1 MKKKEV
7 IFFGVLLLVAAIALI
22 IMYFSNADASK
33 FVHIDVDGVELT
45 HVALNADTD
54 IQFSIATDVGYN
66 TVVIL
71 DGTVNVISA
80 DCKSQVCVN
89 TKTAHNINDLIVCLP
104 HKVVIEVVGQ

>member
-1 MKKKEV
+1 MKKKEI
-7 IFFGVLLLVAAIALI
+7 IFFSVLLLVAAIALI
-22 IMYFSNADASK
+22 IMYFPNADASK
-33 FVHIDVDGVELT
+33 FVHIDVDGTEHT

-54 IQFSIATDVGYN
+54 MKFTIQTDVGYN

-71 DGTVNVISA
+71 DGTVTVTSA

-104 HKVVIEVVGQ
+104 HKVVIEIVGQ

>member
-1 MKKKEV
+1 MKKKEI

-22 IMYFSNADASK
+22 IMYFSNADAKK
-33 FVHIDVDGVELT
+33 FVHIDVDGEEHT
-45 HVALNADTD
+45 YVALNADTD
-54 IQFSIATDVGYN
+54 MQFTIETNVGYN

-104 HKVVIEVVGQ
+104 HKVVIEIVAQ